1 MQVALNLALA
11 SLCSFLDALRN
22 RFRRPLLTR
31 RYDTHPYAFGLINES
46 VCTELVFN
54 LGDRKLSAGHPLQ
67 CGRQIAGPD
76 AAGRTVFEFNNMRLG
91 VPCYY
96 LVATGTPG

>member
-54 LGDRKLSAGHPLQ
+54 LGDRKLSASVTGRRLSIPLL
-67 CGRQIAGPD
+67 RYPIAEHLLLYGVGARPPPD
-76 AAGRTVFEFNNMRLG
+76 G
-91 VPCYY
+91 VR
-96 LVATGTPG
+96 